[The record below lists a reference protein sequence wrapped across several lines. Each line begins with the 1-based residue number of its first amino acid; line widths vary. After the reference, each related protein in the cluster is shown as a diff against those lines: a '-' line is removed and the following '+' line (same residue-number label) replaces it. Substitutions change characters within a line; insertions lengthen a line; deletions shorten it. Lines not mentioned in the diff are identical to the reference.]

1 MVSLFLMLLFIC
13 TKLAVLFISLSHEHI
28 YLLCIYQVGIF
39 DLSVQSAP
47 QSTCYAAIF
56 VSYVTLRELFS
67 WTSFFSPRSPQ
78 SHSSLGLW
86 AYPDVDWARDPT
98 DNRSITTY
106 YFLEWTS
113 LISWYSKKLFIVARS
128 SIEFKY
134 KVLTYTISSFV
145 IVTLAFGKYGC
156 P

>member
-1 MVSLFLMLLFIC
+1 M
-13 TKLAVLFISLSHEHI
+13 
-28 YLLCIYQVGIF
+28 
-39 DLSVQSAP
+39 DL
-47 QSTCYAAIF
+47 
-56 VSYVTLRELFS
+56 
-67 WTSFFSPRSPQ
+67 FFSPRSPQ
-78 SHSSLGLW
+78 SHSSLELW

-113 LISWYSKKLFIVARS
+113 LISWYSKKLFIVARY

-134 KVLTYTISSFV
+134 KVLTLYQV
-145 IVTLAFGKYGC
+145 LLLLHWLLENMGA